1 MLTNA
6 EIYGYFVVVIAV
18 VVVLYR
24 HMTSFRTNRTYVLD
38 MYPYPEKYCATLF
51 RH

>member
-6 EIYGYFVVVIAV
+6 EIYGYFVVVIA

-38 MYPYPEKYCATLF
+38 MYPYPEKYHATLF